1 LECFAVIQSKLHK
14 NLIFWPDFVCGGA
27 QQLRTITTNKFPYL
41 KQVKGNKQQAN
52 GIYTWYMGYSSA
64 S

>member
-1 LECFAVIQSKLHK
+1 M
-14 NLIFWPDFVCGGA
+14 FWPDFVCGGA